1 MCIIVL
7 GEALSPM
14 EKILQYQ
21 KDVLRILAGRL
32 GGFYLA
38 GGTALANYH
47 FQHHRESYDLDLFS
61 QDYTNGQ
68 VDAIVGWVEGKT
80 GKAMKRVAEQRK
92 KKEGMV
98 RHSHYDLVI
107 DPKNALR
114 IDFVEDAQELLE
126 PLMEMNGV
134 HVLSLSDIY
143 LRKIYAATGVIE
155 KIDRVGKRHVEG
167 GRQTARD
174 LFDLYHLSTRFQPL
188 SVFALKHCDGLQI
201 EGLCN
206 WYRSFDRMTMKIE
219 LLDIRTKAPLEFR
232 DLDRHFSNEINRL
245 YEGMM

>member
-1 MCIIVL
+1 
-7 GEALSPM
+7 M

-21 KDVLRILAGRL
+21 RDVLKILAGKL

-61 QDYTNGQ
+61 QDYTNEQ
-68 VDAIVGWVEGKT
+68 VNAIVGWIETKT
-80 GKAMKRVAEQRK
+80 GKVMEKVAGQMK
-92 KKEGMV
+92 KKKGLV

-107 DPKNALR
+107 DPGNALR
-114 IDFVEDAQELLE
+114 IDFVEDAEKLLE
-126 PLMEMNGV
+126 SPMEVNGV
-134 HVLSLSDIY
+134 PVLSLPDIY
-143 LRKIYAATGVIE
+143 LRKIDAAAGMLA

-174 LFDLYHLSTRFQPL
+174 IFDLYHLSVRYRPL
-188 SVFALKHCDGLQI
+188 SAFVLGHCDDLQI

-206 WYRSFDRMTMKIE
+206 WYRSFDRMTMKTE
-219 LLDIRTKAPLEFR
+219 LLEIRTRTPLEFR
-232 DLDRHFSNEINRL
+232 DIDRHFLKEIDRL
-245 YEGMM
+245 YEGMV